1 MFRRKKDHCDGT
13 EVGGEAASA
22 GDAADILHV
31 RKWKAA
37 REDKGGGRR
46 SGRPRPW
53 KWAQA
58 LLDQEKDEEEVKK
71 TASEMQNENVYYL
84 L

>member
-1 MFRRKKDHCDGT
+1 MLILLRLITEHTDPTMPHRGNERMFRRKKDHCDGT

-46 SGRPRPW
+46 SGRPRP
-53 KWAQA
+53 
-58 LLDQEKDEEEVKK
+58 
-71 TASEMQNENVYYL
+71 
-84 L
+84 